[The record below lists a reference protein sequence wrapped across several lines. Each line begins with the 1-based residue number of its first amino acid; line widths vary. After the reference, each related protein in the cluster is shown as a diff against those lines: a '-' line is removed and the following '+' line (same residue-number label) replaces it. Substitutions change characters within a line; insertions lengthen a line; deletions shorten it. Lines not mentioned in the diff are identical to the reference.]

1 MNKFSGIMLKLTDI
15 NIVPKQMFPYVEK
28 TIEQINIVMKA
39 LVPNIWIEVY
49 NAFDK
54 LTEKGQD
61 DI

>member
-1 MNKFSGIMLKLTDI
+1 MLKLTDI
-15 NIVPKQMFPYVEK
+15 NIVPKQMFPFVEK
-28 TIEQINIVMKA
+28 TIEQINIVMKV